1 MKVISTSSM
10 TEPVPSKVISTSS
23 MTANPVVEPVET
35 TTPNHSHLDELGD
48 PKSGGRA
55 CRDHD
60 PNESHLDKLDDRNPG
75 GRACRDHDTDPAQ
88 TVVSTGS
95 TTTPFHVKQDHQQP
109 PRATTSRRIQ
119 RRVRKGVSGAPGA
132 LKSASSHRAI

>member
-1 MKVISTSSM
+1 M

-35 TTPNHSHLDELGD
+35 TTPNHSHLDKLDD
-48 PKSGGRA
+48 PKNGGRA
-55 CRDHD
+55 CRDHHPNESHLD
-60 PNESHLDKLDDRNPG
+60 KLDDPKNGGRACRDHHPNESHLDKLDDREPG

-95 TTTPFHVKQDHQQP
+95 TTARFT
-109 PRATTSRRIQ
+109 
-119 RRVRKGVSGAPGA
+119 
-132 LKSASSHRAI
+132 